1 MHHHGVVRA
10 PAVLHPGVLATGLLL
25 AGCTAVVP
33 VAPSPSGADPACAT
47 LARQAPPVLA
57 GLALRPTTAQGAQAW
72 GPGGP
77 DALAAAGE
85 VVARCGVEPPGPTTT
100 ACTSVSS
107 GPIDVDWISSTSGGG
122 SRFTTY
128 GRRPAV
134 QVTIPSSLTNADP
147 AITQSVL
154 ADLAPAVA
162 TIEAQRRCL
171 GRDDS
176 DG

>member
-1 MHHHGVVRA
+1 MRA
-10 PAVLHPGVLATGLLL
+10 AAVLTAGLLL
-25 AGCTAVVP
+25 TGCTAAVP
-33 VAPSPSGADPACAT
+33 VAPSPSAADPACAA

-72 GPGGP
+72 GPGGRGAP
-77 DALAAAGE
+77 AAAGE

-107 GPIDVDWISSTSGGG
+107 GAVDVDWISSTSGAG

-134 QVTIPSSLTNADP
+134 QVTIPSTLTDADP

-162 TIEAQRRCL
+162 TIEAGRRCL
-171 GRDDS
+171 SRENSDDA
-176 DG
+176 GGTEG